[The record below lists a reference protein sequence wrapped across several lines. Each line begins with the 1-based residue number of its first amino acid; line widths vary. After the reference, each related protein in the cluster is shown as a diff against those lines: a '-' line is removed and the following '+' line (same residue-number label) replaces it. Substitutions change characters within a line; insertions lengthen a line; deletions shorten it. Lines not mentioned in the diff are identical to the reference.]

1 MSICRWDFSYHP
13 VSVFS
18 YRLLDQIW
26 KVPLFR
32 VPDLS
37 KELYSRVRSLRY
49 CRLRR
54 SQLKYVHDFIQTC
67 RFTDDDK

>member
-1 MSICRWDFSYHP
+1 M
-13 VSVFS
+13 SVFS

-37 KELYSRVRSLRY
+37 KELYGRVRSLRY

-54 SQLKYVHDFIQTC
+54 LQLKYVHDFIQTC
-67 RFTDDDK
+67 RFADDDK